1 MRSTTVIHLQRTMCT
16 LRQVRW
22 ALMGLS
28 IAGIG
33 FAAAPH
39 SIPRPS
45 PSVLAT
51 SCLESGDGY
60 LRATLGGAIE
70 AKIDWPNS
78 GTRCQGEPKDKPP
91 GVRMSFQRV
100 SGGSPDLL
108 FVFGV
113 SGVREGKPAQTTGVN
128 LTVIVQGTNRIYGT
142 LGDSRCTVD
151 SLTQRPLKAKNS
163 YRIEARGF
171 CTQPAHA
178 VRGDDAVLV
187 STFEFAGLVVF
198 DAENHDTSTAI
209 RPMTSKQ

>member
-1 MRSTTVIHLQRTMCT
+1 
-16 LRQVRW
+16 
-22 ALMGLS
+22 MGLLT
-28 IAGIG
+28 AGIG
-33 FAAAPH
+33 FAAASPG
-39 SIPRPS
+39 IPQTKPA
-45 PSVLAT
+45 VLAT

-60 LRATLGGAIE
+60 LRASLGGAIE

-91 GVRMSFQRV
+91 GVRLSFQRV

-108 FVFGV
+108 FVFGI
-113 SGVREGKPAQTTGVN
+113 SGVREGKPAHTTGVN

-151 SLTQRPLKAKNS
+151 SLTQRPLKAKSS
-163 YRIEARGF
+163 YRVEARGF

-178 VRGDDAVLV
+178 IRGNDAVLV

-198 DAENHDTSTAI
+198 DSESRDTSTPI
-209 RPMTSKQ
+209 GRMTSKE